1 MVALRDIIIT
11 GLLLGGIF
19 ALVSV
24 GLSLQYGVGRVLN
37 VAHGEFIMIG
47 AFVTFWL
54 CGQPSTS
61 TRWCP
66 SWSPRPSIFVIGW
79 LLHATLFRRLMHNAP
94 SLDVFEGTVDAGLVR
109 AALRRAEHSPDHLG
123 LSDLPG
129 HLPEHAPSPAPRSR

>member
-1 MVALRDIIIT
+1 MVAVRDIIIT

-54 CGQPSTS
+54 WGVPSIS
-61 TRWCP
+61 TRSC
-66 SWSPRPSIFVIGW
+66 
-79 LLHATLFRRLMHNAP
+79 
-94 SLDVFEGTVDAGLVR
+94 
-109 AALRRAEHSPDHLG
+109 
-123 LSDLPG
+123 
-129 HLPEHAPSPAPRSR
+129 RS